1 MKLHG
6 RFVAIVCCFAVF
18 CFAYSSLAQM
28 SSTNYEIQWD
38 SITAG
43 GDDTSSS
50 TSYILRDSVD
60 SSAGSG
66 TSTNYGLNSGYR
78 AGVYD
83 RTAEFQIYLQ
93 DRSSQVATTAV
104 VGQVVTLAST
114 AGFSANQ
121 IISLVQNEGASQVEA
136 IGKVLSVDPIL
147 SQITTDAW
155 QVGSGG
161 MPTIDGSNDYVYILN
176 SSSVSLGTLTTSA
189 ISTSLIAW
197 QVSAE
202 VDDGHSVYVYENSG
216 LTNGTDTIGDVSD
229 GSVSAGSSEYGARSS
244 DTSLSLSSFDTQDT
258 GITTS
263 LQQVGSRSTEKFKS
277 RDFITLKT
285 AISGFETDGTYS
297 HSLTLLY
304 VGDY

>member
-1 MKLHG
+1 MKLRG
-6 RFVAIVCCFAVF
+6 RFVAIICCFAVF
-18 CFAYSSLAQM
+18 CFAYSSFAQM
-28 SSTNYEIQWD
+28 TSTNYEIQWD

-60 SSAGSG
+60 FSAGSG

-93 DRSSQVATTAV
+93 DRSTQVATTAV
-104 VGQVVTLAST
+104 AGQVVTLAST

-121 IISLVQNEGASQVEA
+121 IIVLVQNEGASQVEA

-155 QVGSGG
+155 QVGAGG
-161 MPTIDGSNDYVYILN
+161 IPTIDGSNDYIYILN
-176 SSSVSLGTLTTSA
+176 SSAVSLGTLTTSA

-197 QVSAE
+197 EVSAE
-202 VDDGHSVYVYENSG
+202 VDDGYSVYVYENNG
-216 LTNGTDTIGDVSD
+216 LTNGTDTISDVSD
-229 GSVSAGSSEYGARSS
+229 GSVSAGSSEYGARAS

-263 LQQVGSRSTEKFKS
+263 LQQVGSRSTEKFDT

-285 AISGFETDGTYS
+285 AICGSETDGTYS
-297 HSLTLLY
+297 HTLTLLY